1 MQHLINAFMDRSRS
15 TLSVLV
21 ALLIAGIVAY
31 ISIPKEAEPDVK
43 IPIIYVSVAF
53 DGISPDDAERLLA
66 RPLEQELR
74 SIEGVKEMRSLAA
87 EGHASV
93 TLEFEAGF
101 DSEKALN
108 DVRQKVDIAKAELP
122 EEAREPTVHEV
133 NLALFPVVA
142 VMLSGNVPESSLIRA
157 ARALRDEVEGL
168 PGVLDAEIAGDREEV
183 LEISIDPVR
192 IESYGLNL
200 QDVVQVVT
208 TNNRVVPAGALDTGA
223 GRFSVKVPGLF
234 KEPRDLLELP
244 IKAQGDAVVRVMDV
258 TTVRRTFKDR
268 TTIAR
273 LNGQPAIAVEVSK
286 RVGTNIV
293 ETIEKVRETTEA
305 LRVTWPPEITVSYV
319 QDKSG
324 FVRTMLGELENGFT
338 FAMILVVAIIVA
350 ALGWR
355 SSVMVGLAIPTSFLF
370 GILVLSFAGLTIN
383 MVVLFSLILAVGML
397 VDDAIIVTEYADRRM
412 AEGVNSH
419 DAYREAATRMAWP
432 VIAAT
437 VTKIAAF
444 SPLLFMPG
452 IVGEFMKYLPIT
464 LIATLT
470 GSLIMALVFLPAI
483 GGYFGKATRE
493 ARENATAEAMLERGD
508 IRRLRG
514 ATGVYVRVCDW
525 SMRHA
530 GLTVLLAIGLLVG
543 INMAYSTW
551 GKGVEFFPKVEPE
564 EAVVYVHGRG
574 NYSTIEKDALVRE
587 VEQRIL
593 PLNEFKSVYTRTG
606 TMPQGKD
613 IAADVIGFIQI
624 EFAHWQSRRGAD
636 AILDDI
642 RRRTA
647 DLAGIEV
654 EATYPPAGPPTGKHI
669 QLQLTSRFPD
679 AIAPM
684 AAKVKQKLVETP
696 DIQDIE
702 DGAPL
707 PGIEWRM
714 TVDRTQAG
722 RFGAD
727 IASIGSVIQLVTNG
741 IKVGEY
747 RPDDADKEVDIRVR
761 FPTSDRSIEQLDQLR
776 VPTAAGSVPLSNFVQ
791 REAYQR
797 TGILNRVGGQRVM
810 TVKANVTPGVLP
822 DSKVQELRSWLQAAD
837 IDPRVQWR
845 FKGQD
850 EEQQKIQSFMGK
862 ALAAAIAI
870 MAIVLVTQFNSY
882 FHVFLILTA
891 VIMSTAGVMLGLLA
905 TGQAFSVVMNGIG
918 VVALAGI
925 VVNNNIILIDTY
937 QHLRRQGMEEM
948 EAILRTGA
956 QRLRPVFL
964 TSITGIA
971 GLLPMILQVSL
982 DFTTR
987 EYSIG
992 GPTTQWWVQLS
1003 TSIGFGLAFATLL
1016 TLIVQPACLA
1026 LGVRLSR
1033 WRSRR
1038 QAARAQH
1045 VANQDAPPREETA
1058 RAAE

>member
-1 MQHLINAFMDRSRS
+1 MDRFIGTFMNRSRA

-21 ALLIAGIVAY
+21 ALLIAGLVAY
-31 ISIPKEAEPDVK
+31 ASIPKEAEPDVK
-43 IPIIYVSVAF
+43 VPIIYVSVAF

-74 SIEGVKEMRSLAA
+74 SIEGIKEMRSVAA
-87 EGHASV
+87 EGYAAV

-101 DSEKALN
+101 NSEKALN

-122 EEAREPTVHEV
+122 EEAREPVVHEV

-142 VMLSGNVPESSLIRA
+142 VLLSGNVPEASLIRA

-168 PGVLDAEIAGDREEV
+168 PGILDAEIAGDREEV
-183 LEISIDPVR
+183 LEISIDPTR
-192 IESYGLNL
+192 LESYGLKL
-200 QDVVQVVT
+200 QDVIQVVT
-208 TNNRVVPAGALDTGA
+208 SNNRVVPAGALDTGA

-244 IKAQGDAVVRVMDV
+244 VKAQGDAVVRVMDV

-273 LNGQPAIAVEVSK
+273 LNGKPAIAVEVSK

-293 ETIEKVRETTEA
+293 ETIERVRETAEA
-305 LRVTWPPEITVSYV
+305 LRSTWPPEITVSYV

-324 FVRTMLGELENGFT
+324 FVRTMLAELENGFT
-338 FAMILVVAIIVA
+338 FAMILVIVIIVA
-350 ALGWR
+350 ALGLR
-355 SSVMVGLAIPTSFLF
+355 SSMMVGLAIPTSFLF

-412 AEGVNSH
+412 AEGADGRS
-419 DAYREAATRMAWP
+419 AYREAAVRMAWP
-432 VIAAT
+432 VISAT

-470 GSLIMALVFLPAI
+470 GSLVMALVFLPTV
-483 GGYFGKATRE
+483 GGFFGKVSKE
-493 ARENATAEAMLERGD
+493 ARENAEAEAILERED
-508 IRRLRG
+508 VRRLG
-514 ATGVYVRVCDW
+514 GFTGLYVRACDW
-525 SMRHA
+525 SLRNA
-530 GLTVLLAIGLLVG
+530 GLTVFLAIGLLVA

-574 NYSTIEKDALVRE
+574 NYSTLEKDALVRE
-587 VEQRIL
+587 VERRIL
-593 PLNEFKSVYTRTG
+593 VLNEFKSVYARTG
-606 TMPQGKD
+606 KMPQGKD

-624 EFAHWQSRRGAD
+624 EFAHWQARRGAD
-636 AILDDI
+636 AILADI

-669 QLQLTSRFPD
+669 QVQLSSRSPD
-679 AIAPM
+679 AIAPV
-684 AAKVKQKLVETP
+684 AAKVRQKLESMRS
-696 DIQDIE
+696 IQDID
-702 DGAPL
+702 DGSLL

-727 IASIGSVIQLVTNG
+727 IASIGSVVQLVTNG

-747 RPDDADKEVDIRVR
+747 RPDDTDKEVDIRVR

-776 VPTAAGSVPLSNFVQ
+776 VPTAAGSVPLSNFVV
-791 REAYQR
+791 REAHQR
-797 TGILNRVGGQRVM
+797 TGILNRVAGQRVM
-810 TVKANVTPGVLP
+810 IVKANVAHGELP
-822 DSKVQELRSWLQAAD
+822 DGKVQELRTWLQSAD
-837 IDPRVQWR
+837 MDPRVQWR

-850 EEQQKIQSFMGK
+850 EEQKKIQAFMGQ
-862 ALAAAIAI
+862 ALAAAVAI
-870 MAIVLVTQFNSY
+870 IAIVLVTQFNNY

-891 VIMSTAGVMLGLLA
+891 VIMSTAGVMLGLLV

-937 QHLRRQGMEEM
+937 QHLRREGMEEM

-971 GLLPMILQVSL
+971 GLLPMILQLTL

-1033 WRSRR
+1033 WRARR
-1038 QAARAQH
+1038 RGRRSFAT
-1045 VANQDAPPREETA
+1045 ANTSHASAD
-1058 RAAE
+1058 